1 MIKPDAR
8 VKVCLKCRFFS
19 LVKFSGFLT
28 CNLIGQYVCVG
39 KLCMMWMTPQLKMKY
54 RPDGK
59 FHSIP
64 SGPTRAPPEAIRSS
78 RHISTGMVIVIV
90 PTGQTGKCGY
100 IESSPGL
107 LQIYYVIVTS

>member
-1 MIKPDAR
+1 MINPDAR

-59 FHSIP
+59 FYSIP
-64 SGPTRAPPEAIRSS
+64 SGRTRAPPEAICSS
-78 RHISTGMVIVIV
+78 RHISTGL
-90 PTGQTGKCGY
+90 
-100 IESSPGL
+100 SRL
-107 LQIYYVIVTS
+107 LFQPVKQENVAILKVALVSCKFITS